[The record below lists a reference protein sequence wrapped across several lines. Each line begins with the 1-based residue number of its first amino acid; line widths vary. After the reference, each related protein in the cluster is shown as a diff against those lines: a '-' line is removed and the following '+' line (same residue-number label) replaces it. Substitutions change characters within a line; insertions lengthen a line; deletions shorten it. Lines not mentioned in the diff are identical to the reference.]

1 MNFKEALAFDPF
13 YQERIWG
20 GRALQHRLG
29 RSLPDKGVFGESWE
43 LVDRAEFQSTVRGG
57 RFENI
62 ALNTLWSEH
71 REAVFGGGAGA
82 CKAARFPLLFKILD
96 AREPLSVQ
104 VHPRDAGSGPV
115 PLEPKNE
122 WWYILD
128 AEPDA
133 AVYAGF
139 KPGVTRAGFERAV
152 AQGGVEALL
161 HRIPVKKGDS
171 LYVPGGRCHAIGAG
185 CLIAEVQ
192 QNSDTTYRVY
202 DWDRRDP
209 QGCPRELHLE
219 ESLKCLW
226 FEDVEPEL
234 DVFGPG
240 RAFECPFF
248 RVSWVEFEG
257 ACRPSGA
264 GGAFYLVLS
273 GRVAAGGA
281 SFGLGEVFLLPAE
294 GADWELVSQGGGA
307 SLLQVNL
314 P

>member
-20 GRALQHRLG
+20 GRALQNRLG
-29 RSLPDKGVFGESWE
+29 RTLPGTGFFGESWE
-43 LVDRAEFQSTVRGG
+43 LVDRAEFQSAVRGG
-57 RFENI
+57 PFENTE
-62 ALNTLWSEH
+62 LHTLWNAH
-71 REAVFGGGAGA
+71 REAVFGRAALA
-82 CKAARFPLLFKILD
+82 CKDARFPLLFKILD

-104 VHPRDAGSGPV
+104 VHPRDAGAGPV

-122 WWYILD
+122 WWYLID
-128 AEPDA
+128 AEPGA

-139 KPGVTRAGFERAV
+139 KPGVTREGFQKAV
-152 AQGGVEALL
+152 AEGTVEALL

-209 QGCPRELHLE
+209 QGRPRELHLE

-226 FEDVEPEL
+226 FEDVDPGL
-234 DVFGPG
+234 GDFGPG
-240 RAFECPFF
+240 RPFECPFF
-248 RVSWVEFEG
+248 RVGLVEFEG
-257 ACRPSGA
+257 ACRPEGA
-264 GGAFYLVLS
+264 AGAFFLVLS
-273 GRVAAGGA
+273 GRVSAGGA
-281 SFGLGEVFLLPAE
+281 CFGSGEVFLLPARE
-294 GADWELVSQGGGA
+294 ADWELVSQEGGA